1 MAASV
6 RKNTYSNSEMSLV
19 MIMGV
24 SLYCIYRLMEIEMKS
39 RNPSN
44 PR

>member
-1 MAASV
+1 MSASV
-6 RKNTYSNSEMSLV
+6 RKNTYSDSEMSLV

-24 SLYCIYRLMEIEMKS
+24 ILYCRLMEKEMES
-39 RNPSN
+39 RNPCS